1 VTIVTKGETHM
12 PEYRI
17 KLLAFNSAA
26 VVTLGIVASIIT
38 STIVASNAYRSK
50 YAEALKGK
58 ATQRVESDQGNW
70 WIMVKGIG
78 NTIQEAHAVLTAG
91 TTKVDEFLLNKHF
104 TLDEV
109 KHGPISTTTY
119 YDRDEEGNQTRD
131 VIEYEL
137 SQSIRVSTNNV
148 KLIAD
153 AAGDVTDLL
162 KDGIYVIGGT
172 PRYTYSRVG
181 EVKVA
186 ILGNAAANAR
196 TRAEEV
202 AKEAGGRVTQIKD
215 IRQGVIQITTPNSTR
230 VSSYG
235 VNDTSTID
243 KDVSVVVTVKFGI
256 AGG

>member
-1 VTIVTKGETHM
+1 M

-50 YAEALKGK
+50 YAEAQKAQQSIVVKGK

-70 WIMVKGIG
+70 WITVKGIG
-78 NTIQEAHAVLTAG
+78 KTIEEAHGVLTAG
-91 TTKVDEFLLNKHF
+91 SAKVDAFLVTQHF
-104 TLDEV
+104 TKGEV

-162 KDGIYVIGGT
+162 KDGIHVIGGT

-186 ILGNAAANAR
+186 ILANAAANAR
-196 TRAEEV
+196 TRAQEV

-230 VSSYG
+230 VSGYG
-235 VNDTSTID
+235 INDTSTIN
-243 KDVSVVVTVKFGI
+243 KDVSVVVTVEFGI